1 VNKTQKFFGA
11 IAAAAA
17 AVALPFV
24 SFATTIEPGDVTVP
38 TSTTHDLLASVSN
51 VFTDT
56 GMLSI
61 VVIAA
66 ALPLVFWLA
75 HQVIG
80 LLPKSRAKK

>member
-1 VNKTQKFFGA
+1 MKKFITGIVA
-11 IAAAAA
+11 GSAAFFAAG
-17 AVALPFV
+17 VA
-24 SFATTIEPGDVTVP
+24 FASSINAGDIVVP

-75 HQVIG
+75 RKVIG
-80 LLPKSRAKK
+80 LFPKGK